1 MIFNPP
7 SRIKYE
13 YHQPLKENPIMQI
26 REQGKQVQ
34 LIRSPYD
41 KTKKRCVQK
50 VAHIFPRQ
58 YFYSS
63 DDITTYLSAE
73 QIADL
78 SDDEKKTL
86 SDWLKGR
93 ADKSAAD
100 NRRNRIISADISL
113 SALADAI
120 LSDGVTDEQAAA
132 IVEGL
137 AKVAKAL
144 KKSGHKSSKKKPEA
158 PAPAVVPPGQEGLF
172 QA

>member
-1 MIFNPP
+1 
-7 SRIKYE
+7 
-13 YHQPLKENPIMQI
+13 MQI

-50 VAHIFPRQ
+50 VVHIFQRQ
-58 YFYSS
+58 YVYLS
-63 DDITTYLSAE
+63 DDITKYLSAE

-86 SDWLKGR
+86 SDWLRAR
-93 ADKSAAD
+93 ADKS
-100 NRRNRIISADISL
+100 SADGRRIKISYADKNL
-113 SALADAI
+113 SDLADAI